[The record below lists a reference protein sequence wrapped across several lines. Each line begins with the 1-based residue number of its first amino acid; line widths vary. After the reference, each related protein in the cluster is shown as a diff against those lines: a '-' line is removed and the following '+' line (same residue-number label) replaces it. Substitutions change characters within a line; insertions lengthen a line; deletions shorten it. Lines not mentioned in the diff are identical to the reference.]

1 MRQVLDYA
9 GSPCFVQ
16 LIQLK
21 FQLLFANCVWWRYL
35 KYLTFL
41 VALIAADPWKS
52 QVTLKDVAFVKGI
65 VVQICVFWPHED
77 IHT

>member
-1 MRQVLDYA
+1 MRQVLDCV

-21 FQLLFANCVWWRYL
+21 FQLLFANCIWWRYL

-41 VALIAADPWKS
+41 VALLAADPWKS
-52 QVTLKDVAFVKGI
+52 QVTLKDVGFCKGDCGSDT
-65 VVQICVFWPHED
+65 CVLAS
-77 IHT
+77 